1 VRGRWGIFILLCL
14 ILCCTGSAVS
24 AATADSSCRE
34 CHSGAAA
41 DLDRGIKGDF
51 MLCTDCHGIKHTGPN
66 TGTPGVPTPKTCAEC
81 HEEEVALFY
90 EGKHYWA
97 IDAMETVPTYQKM
110 PQEVTD
116 KGCVV
121 CHKVGQKWDDGSRG
135 RCDSCHTRHVFS
147 AAEASTPESC
157 GTCHTGDH
165 PQYEIWANSKHGM
178 LYNMEGGAERAP
190 GCIDC
195 HDGHRVVTA
204 WGFLGLR
211 PGEREDE
218 EWLAARNK
226 VQQALEIM
234 GPGLAPHVT
243 RQSYA
248 EWQALREEMIVRCT
262 ECHAE
267 SYVREDLAKSDAL
280 LREADLMMANVV
292 TVADMLYDQH
302 LIDEQSRFMIYRDGT
317 AHRFATFM
325 GGFHNSALYSW
336 DKGYLGLTS
345 KMLALRDRAM
355 AAKKAQIVQ
364 IAVIAAL
371 VLVVSLIVSFIYL
384 HKRNKKEKKTEL
396 QQTAAD

>member
-1 VRGRWGIFILLCL
+1 MLCL
-14 ILCCTGSAVS
+14 IICCTGKVVS

-41 DLDRGIKGDF
+41 DLDRGSKGEF
-51 MLCTDCHGIKHTGPN
+51 MLCTDCHGSDHNGPGTGEP
-66 TGTPGVPTPKTCAEC
+66 GTPTPKTCAQC
-81 HEEEVALFY
+81 HAEEVAQFN

-97 IDAMETVPTYQKM
+97 IDAMEAVPTYQKM
-110 PQEVTD
+110 PSEVTD

-121 CHKVGQKWDDGSRG
+121 CHQVGQKWDDGSQG

-165 PQYEIWANSKHGM
+165 PQYEIWANSKHGK
-178 LYNMEGGAERAP
+178 LYNMEGGEERAP
-190 GCIDC
+190 ACLDC
-195 HDGHRVVTA
+195 HDSHRVVTA

-211 PGEREDE
+211 PGEQEDE
-218 EWLAARNK
+218 EWLTARNK
-226 VQQALEIM
+226 VQQALETM
-234 GPGLAPHVT
+234 GPGLAPNVT
-243 RQSYA
+243 RETYV
-248 EWQALREEMIVRCT
+248 EWEGLREEMVTRCT

-280 LREADLMMANVV
+280 VREADLMMANVV
-292 TVADMLYDQH
+292 TVADMLYDQN
-302 LIDEQSRFMIYRDGT
+302 LVDEQSRFMIYRDST

-345 KMLALRDRAM
+345 DMVALRDRAIT
-355 AAKKAQIVQ
+355 AKKASLVQ
-364 IAVIAAL
+364 TAVIAAV
-371 VLVVSLIVSFIYL
+371 VLIFLLIITTIYL
-384 HKRNKKEKKTEL
+384 LRKRKQAEQK
-396 QQTAAD
+396 